1 MNGLMLKKHGDLEK
15 CLNMWRDEV
24 ISFQCCCFF
33 CLWWPTWSTRGISRR
48 NRNTQVSQAVTY
60 YYYYTSPAIADVYI
74 FEFPP
79 RCCRCLDRAL
89 SSIGVCMIYVGLE
102 DCTLTLMRLFANLA
116 ITKWCKKTENWL
128 KPWHMVPH
136 LRVLSKSY
144 PLNTN
149 VTGFRWFKKIFA
161 SFCFGISLCIGRV
174 KPFASGA
181 YRMVRHTWKY
191 LKNKSALWEM
201 WTLMLLVANF
211 VYT

>member
-24 ISFQCCCFF
+24 ISFQCCCCF

-60 YYYYTSPAIADVYI
+60 YFYTSPAVVDVYI

-102 DCTLTLMRLFANLA
+102 DCTLTLIRLLANLA
-116 ITKWCKKTENWL
+116 ITKWCKQTEKWL

-136 LRVLSKSY
+136 LRILSKSY
-144 PLNTN
+144 PMNTN
-149 VTGFRWFKKIFA
+149 VTGFRWFKKIIFA

-181 YRMVRHTWKY
+181 YTWSDTHGNISRTNQLCEKC
-191 LKNKSALWEM
+191 S
-201 WTLMLLVANF
+201 TLMLLVANF